1 MSDEVENNYEDLTME
16 EEFYEFD
23 INDPNLTPAQL
34 DYITDMILKA
44 DVRAGNRIHHKNPI
58 LFKEHMRTRYRR
70 EIYPKSGVPDP
81 SVQSGMYNR
90 CVDAE
95 TEALT
100 DSGWKRFDEIDKD
113 LDKIWA
119 YDIELDGYR
128 WSSILDIFVNPNYDG
143 LLNVLESQNISSR
156 TTPGHSW
163 AVVHERDKEV
173 RYKTKELADRD
184 YVILARKPVSQV
196 ENNNRFEKRKS
207 LEVLEL
213 LGWVLTD
220 GSYMEGNKAAV
231 YQSLNN
237 PKMIHLQECLIKNG
251 CNPLPHHVDQNNVGR
266 WYIKA
271 EAGKKIKAFAPNKLI
286 SAVDFT
292 KLDYDQ
298 LEALLHG
305 ITMGDG
311 YFRKS
316 VVNDSVHREIYTT
329 KKEEADAIQ
338 MLCSLLGLTTRIR
351 VIHNEK
357 AFCPIE
363 YIISIKVY
371 NGNFAYVRNARQED
385 EYYQGTV
392 WCPTTETGFWLAR
405 RNGKVYTTGNTHPEG
420 RKVNSE
426 HQRKINGASFYR

>member
-1 MSDEVENNYEDLTME
+1 MSDEVQNNYEDLTME

-81 SVQSGMYNR
+81 SVESGMYNR
-90 CVDAE
+90 CVDSE

-100 DSGWKRFDEIDKD
+100 NSGWKRYDEINKDKD
-113 LDKIWA
+113 LIWA
-119 YDIELDGYR
+119 YDIEQDGYR
-128 WSSILDIFVNPNYDG
+128 WSAINDMFIKEYEGMLQ
-143 LLNVLESQNISSR
+143 VLESQNISSR
-156 TTPGHSW
+156 TTEGHSW
-163 AVVHERDKEV
+163 AVVHESDKTN
-173 RYKTKELADRD
+173 RFKTKNLSDRD
-184 YVILARKPVSQV
+184 YIVLARKPLNQS
-196 ENNNRFEKRKS
+196 ESLKA
-207 LEVLEL
+207 LEVHEL

-220 GSYMEGNKAAV
+220 GSYMEGNKACV

-237 PKMIHLQECLIKNG
+237 PKMIQLQECLIKNG
-251 CNPLPHHVDQNNVGR
+251 CNPIPHHVDNNNVGR
-266 WYIKA
+266 WYIPA
-271 EAGKKIKAFAPNKLI
+271 AVGKKIKAIAPTKLI
-286 SAVDFT
+286 SSVDFT
-292 KLDYDQ
+292 KLNYYQ
-298 LEALLHG
+298 LEALLDG
-305 ITMGDG
+305 IVYGDG
-311 YFRKS
+311 YLRKS
-316 VVNDSVHREIYTT
+316 KVNDSIHREIYTT
-329 KKEEADAIQ
+329 KKDEADAIQ
-338 MLCSLLGLTTRIR
+338 MLCSLLGHTTR
-351 VIHNEK
+351 VKVVHNKK

-363 YIISIKVY
+363 YIITIKVY

-385 EYYQGTV
+385 EYYKGDI